1 LNEEEMIQFNED
13 AFQNFNDNALVPC
26 KHCSR
31 TFLPEALKIHR
42 KICTAEK
49 PFKPLNK
56 KKKQQQRAKNSWE
69 DKPVGGGGRNKA
81 SWEDEPIGGS
91 YKGGGGGGGG
101 SRYGTNNRNGGGRYE
116 DELEVPT
123 KKPAKRRNPN
133 LYKKKPKKKM
143 KNYYED
149 SEEDDVE
156 IMNNYSY
163 SRPKQGAH
171 LNQQKSKP
179 SFKTNQKPEKS
190 KMKPS
195 KYGTSGY
202 GNNRAKPKPKP
213 RKKPMH
219 QMRRNM
225 YADEDDEEEE
235 SPRMQRQ
242 APKKKRP
249 KPRSKPQPEITYDFS
264 GPPANLEQCRI
275 CGRSFAEDRIK
286 KHMNICKIQSRKK
299 TKVKRFHKKVTQK
312 EKRKIAKNKPVSKWK
327 QQHQEFVKQM
337 RYMRKLKKV
346 EEEGGDIRM
355 VAPPPPS
362 SQPGLV
368 PCKHCG
374 RKFREQAHARHENIC
389 KTVFGGKKG
398 PTRPKKTKLQRR
410 RGY

>member
-1 LNEEEMIQFNED
+1 MIQFNED

-69 DKPVGGGGRNKA
+69 DKPVGGGRNKA

-101 SRYGTNNRNGGGRYE
+101 GGSRYGTNNRNGRGRYE

-123 KKPAKRRNPN
+123 KKPAQRRNPN

-171 LNQQKSKP
+171 LNQKKSKP

-202 GNNRAKPKPKP
+202 GNNRAKPKPK
-213 RKKPMH
+213 RKPMH

-242 APKKKRP
+242 APRSKKRP
-249 KPRSKPQPEITYDFS
+249 KPRSKPQPEVTYAFS
-264 GPPANLEQCRI
+264 GPPANLEQCRV

-312 EKRKIAKNKPVSKWK
+312 EKRKIAKNKPMSKWK

-355 VAPPPPS
+355 IAPPPPS